1 MQVGSGRWKVAQN
14 LRYLREQ
21 KGLSQREFSE
31 IFGLSSSAVTM
42 WEREQRKP
50 DIEMIVRLSEYF
62 DVTLDELVLKE
73 LKPPLPLYALNI
85 KYLRK
90 KKEITQEDM
99 AVFLGF
105 SGKSSLCAVETG
117 KIGISIENLEKLA
130 DFFGVTLDQM
140 VKHDLSKEGV

>member
-1 MQVGSGRWKVAQN
+1 MYLAQN

-21 KGLSQREFSE
+21 KGLSQRECAE
-31 IFGLSSSAVTM
+31 IFGLSGSAVTM
-42 WEREQRKP
+42 WEQDQRKP
-50 DIEMIVRLSEYF
+50 ARLAEYF
-62 DVTLDELVLKE
+62 GVTLDELVLKN
-73 LKPPLPLYALNI
+73 LKPPLPLYASNI

-90 KKEITQEDM
+90 RQEITQEDM

-117 KIGISIENLEKLA
+117 KSGISIENLEKLS

>member
-1 MQVGSGRWKVAQN
+1 LYLAQN

-31 IFGLSSSAVTM
+31 ILGLSSSAVTM
-42 WEREQRKP
+42 WEQEQRKL
-50 DIEMIVRLSEYF
+50 DIEMIVRLAEHF
-62 DVTLDELVLKE
+62 GVTLDELVLKE
-73 LKPPLPLYALNI
+73 LRPPLPLYASNI

-90 KKEITQEDM
+90 RQEITQDDM

>member
-1 MQVGSGRWKVAQN
+1 MYLAQN

-31 IFGLSSSAVTM
+31 IFGLSSSAVTR
-42 WEREQRKP
+42 WEQEQRKP

-73 LKPPLPLYALNI
+73 LKPPLTLYASNI

-90 KKEITQEDM
+90 RQEITQEDM

-105 SGKSSLCAVETG
+105 SGKSSLCAVEAG
-117 KIGISIENLEKLA
+117 KSGISIENLEKLA

>member
-1 MQVGSGRWKVAQN
+1 MYLAQN

-31 IFGLSSSAVTM
+31 ILGLSSSAVTM
-42 WEREQRKP
+42 WEQEQRKP

-73 LKPPLPLYALNI
+73 LRPPLPLYASNI

-90 KKEITQEDM
+90 RQEITQEDM

-117 KIGISIENLEKLA
+117 KSGISIENLEKLA

>member
-1 MQVGSGRWKVAQN
+1 MYLAQN

-31 IFGLSSSAVTM
+31 IFGLSSSEVTM